1 MYIGEKE
8 TKWLLTILITS
19 QIFVNGINIFTK
31 AAGTSAAFV
40 AFLSFAIV
48 FAYVFFIERIK
59 ISEDIGIFGMMSEC
73 YGKLTVFVGLVFSAL
88 SLLNSSMKLK
98 MFTTAV
104 TDIILPDSPQIF
116 VLIFFVIA
124 MLAVS
129 FSGLAAVTRYALPAG
144 IGILLFSFLICIFN
158 LEGFKIVNIFPVLGR
173 GNKGIALS
181 AGSVRLFADIFYV
194 FVLSDFFRQRGALKR
209 VALKTMALSG
219 AIIVLLTLFYTL
231 AVPYPASSG
240 FEYPFFRLSSL
251 ANTSVLFQRLDAAVY
266 IIWIFSGF
274 LSVGITTLL
283 TSIIFAKSFGL
294 TDYKGVIHALTFVI
308 AALSLAKGNYFDLVN
323 SLFAI
328 FVFSLI
334 GVTAVIYRF
343 KIISGRDKNEN

>member
-19 QIFVNGINIFTK
+19 QFFVNGINIFTK

-40 AFLSFAIV
+40 AFLSFLLV

-59 ISEDIGIFGMMSEC
+59 ISEDAGVFEMMSEC
-73 YGKLTVFVGLVFSAL
+73 YGKLTVFVGAVFSFL
-88 SLLNSSMKLK
+88 SALNSSMRLK

-104 TDIILPDSPQIF
+104 TDIILPDSPKIF

-124 MLAVS
+124 MLTVS
-129 FSGLAAVTRYALPAG
+129 FSGLEAITRYALPSG
-144 IGILLFSFLICIFN
+144 ITILFFAFLVCIFN
-158 LEGFKIVNIFPVLGR
+158 LEGFKIANISPLLGR

-181 AGSVRLFADIFYV
+181 AGSIRVFADIFYV
-194 FVLSDFFRQRGALKR
+194 FVLSNFFRQKGALKR
-209 VALKTMALSG
+209 VALKSMALSG
-219 AIIVLLTLFYTL
+219 VIIILITLFYTL
-231 AVPYPASSG
+231 AVPYPASFG
-240 FEYPFFRLSSL
+240 FEYPFFRLSAL

-274 LSVGITTLL
+274 LSVGITALL
-283 TSIIFAKSFGL
+283 SAIIFSKSFGL
-294 TDYKGVIHALTFVI
+294 TDYKGVIHAFTFLI
-308 AALSLAKGNYFDLVN
+308 AAFSLVEGNYFDLIN

-328 FVFSLI
+328 FVFSLV
-334 GVTAVIYRF
+334 GVTSVIYRF
-343 KIISGRDKNEN
+343 KIISGRDKNEA